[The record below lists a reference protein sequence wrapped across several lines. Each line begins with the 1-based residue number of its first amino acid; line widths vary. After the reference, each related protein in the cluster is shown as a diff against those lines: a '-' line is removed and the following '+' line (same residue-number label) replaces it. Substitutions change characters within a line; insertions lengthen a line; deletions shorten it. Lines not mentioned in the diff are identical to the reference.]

1 MGKSS
6 AVLKICSM
14 SKSRKYSKRY
24 FVYAVDVRTAMS
36 PRYVEMALRAC
47 FEKADQEGFTDL
59 KSRNIDCANLVQLLQ
74 NGSIKRTL
82 EYLKENGKSI
92 ILIFDQFEELFSKK
106 ELYSMFDNFKILCNL
121 VDGMQEQLILG
132 FAWKTDLTIPA
143 EHPAYYMWTNL
154 ADRRKEFELTQFKA
168 PEIKSA
174 INLFG
179 KQLQENLNP

>member
-1 MGKSS
+1 
-6 AVLKICSM
+6 
-14 SKSRKYSKRY
+14 
-24 FVYAVDVRTAMS
+24 
-36 PRYVEMALRAC
+36 
-47 FEKADQEGFTDL
+47 
-59 KSRNIDCANLVQLLQ
+59 
-74 NGSIKRTL
+74 
-82 EYLKENGKSI
+82 
-92 ILIFDQFEELFSKK
+92 
-106 ELYSMFDNFKILCNL
+106 MFDNFKILCNL